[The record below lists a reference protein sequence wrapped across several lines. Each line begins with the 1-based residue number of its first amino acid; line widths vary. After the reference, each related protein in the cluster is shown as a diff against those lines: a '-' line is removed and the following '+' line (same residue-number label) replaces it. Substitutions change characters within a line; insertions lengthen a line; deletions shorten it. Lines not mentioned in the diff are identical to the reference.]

1 MKKLENPFS
10 GHLPSLGICP
20 SSPSLG
26 DQATQLF
33 CGFAIWQRE
42 KSDFFFFFTFND
54 TVVSRIR
61 PKSDKVG
68 TKILLRENLFR
79 GLLVP
84 PAVQLWKAS
93 FNTGVHRISFT
104 GP

>member
-42 KSDFFFFFTFND
+42 KSDFFFFFLPLMTQWFLG
-54 TVVSRIR
+54 
-61 PKSDKVG
+61 SDQSQTRLGQKYCSG
-68 TKILLRENLFR
+68 KICSVAF
-79 GLLVP
+79 
-84 PAVQLWKAS
+84 
-93 FNTGVHRISFT
+93 
-104 GP
+104 